1 MSITDIDRALASLC
15 LDHHLITPERAKHLI
30 DAANGNAQRLALL
43 LKTEISESALLQAIA
58 TELNYEFADLYASH
72 SGLRTDAELL
82 SRAEYDL
89 LRTYSAVPC
98 VDPDGQIIVA
108 AANPADLDLRSYLS
122 ERYPGMRMVLASP
135 SQIQARLAM
144 TYASSRHEALAE
156 LEVREVS
163 DNEATPAAPRNPLV
177 SWVDS
182 VLDNAVAQNASDIH
196 LEFQADDSILLRFR
210 VDGILRPQVPPP
222 RGRENDVIGII
233 MVRAGMDSANKRE
246 SQDGT
251 FSFTSSNRQIDVRAA
266 MLPQENGP
274 SVVLR
279 ILDSMNVNRRL
290 SDMGFDVA
298 ALEVLEATA
307 RSSQG
312 TIIVCGP
319 TGSGKTTT
327 LYALMREVATV
338 EKNIITIEDPV
349 EYRLPL
355 INQTAVSHIGDRNM
369 GFARALRAILRMDPD
384 IIMVGEIR
392 DDETAKTAMDAA
404 ITGHLVMSTIHARDT
419 VGIYT
424 RLGEMNVPTYLIS
437 EAMSLAVSQ
446 RLVRRLHDCAIAAP
460 PTERQRQLFHLLG
473 ANSPD
478 TLMIP
483 AGCPSCQSTG
493 FRGRVAVAELLAPTP
508 AFRQKVL
515 AGAHHDEL
523 EDQARQDGMIPMKE
537 AGLALVRQSLTTIE
551 ELARVVSI

>member
-15 LDHHLITPERAKHLI
+15 LDYHLITPERAKTLI
-30 DAANGNAQRLALL
+30 DTASGNASQLALL
-43 LKTEISESALLQAIA
+43 LKTEISETALLQSIA
-58 TELNYEFADLYASH
+58 QELNYEFADLYASH
-72 SGLRTDAELL
+72 SGLRTDQELL
-82 SRAEYDL
+82 GRAEYDL
-89 LRTYSAVPC
+89 LRAYSAVPC
-98 VDPDGQIIVA
+98 LDVDGSVVVA
-108 AANPADLDLRSYLS
+108 AANPADLDLRSYLA

-156 LEVREVS
+156 LEVRDAS
-163 DNEATPAAPRNPLV
+163 DDTAAPAAPRNPLV

-196 LEFQADDSILLRFR
+196 LEFQADGSILLRFR
-210 VDGILRPQVPPP
+210 IDGVLRPQVPPP
-222 RGRENDVIGII
+222 RTRENDVIGII

-246 SQDGT
+246 PQDGT
-251 FSFTSSNRQIDVRAA
+251 FSFVSSNRQIDVRAA
-266 MLPQENGP
+266 MLPQENGA
-274 SVVLR
+274 SMVLR
-279 ILDSMNVNRRL
+279 ILDSMNVTRRL
-290 SDMGFDVA
+290 SDMGFDNA
-298 ALEVLEATA
+298 ALETLEATA

-312 TIIVCGP
+312 TIVVCGP

-327 LYALMREVATV
+327 LYALMREVASV

-355 INQTAVSHIGDRNM
+355 INQTAVSHVGDRNL

-424 RLGEMNVPTYLIS
+424 RLGEMGVPTYLIS

-446 RLVRRLHDCAIAAP
+446 RLVRRLHDCALPAP
-460 PTERQRQLFHLLG
+460 PSERQRQLFHMMG
-473 ANSPD
+473 ANPPD
-478 TLMIP
+478 QVMAP
-483 AGCPSCQSTG
+483 VGCPSCQSSG
-493 FRGRVAVAELLAPTP
+493 FRGRIAVAEILVPSPT
-508 AFRQKVL
+508 FRQKVL

-523 EDQARQDGMIPMKE
+523 EDQARIDGMIPMKD
-537 AGLALVRQSLTTIE
+537 AGLSLVRQQLTTIE
-551 ELARVVSI
+551 ELARVVNS